1 MSFQPLTS
9 NSKNIQENSH
19 CHPFYHLSALVHGEN
34 DHNIVNNF
42 HCVFLKY
49 VYSFGKQNPPRYV
62 FERHNC
68 NNSMWVKNLPYFN
81 QWSANLRC
89 IYVFPDCKELMI
101 IIYISIYH
109 IYRYSVEIFTPN
121 NFSALGMNT
130 VGCRYNVAQ
139 HKVSM
144 DIAMAWSTWSFD
156 HTHTIYPYLA
166 LMHELGR
173 IAYVSVR
180 SILEQIYR
188 AIMGSSGPV
197 L

>member
-1 MSFQPLTS
+1 MLVSCLVKMSFQPLTP
-9 NSKNIQENSH
+9 NSKNIQVNSH

-89 IYVFPDCKELMI
+89 IYVFPDCKYVY
-101 IIYISIYH
+101 IIYTVIQSK
-109 IYRYSVEIFTPN
+109 YS
-121 NFSALGMNT
+121 
-130 VGCRYNVAQ
+130 CQ
-139 HKVSM
+139 
-144 DIAMAWSTWSFD
+144 
-156 HTHTIYPYLA
+156 TI
-166 LMHELGR
+166 
-173 IAYVSVR
+173 SVR
-180 SILEQIYR
+180 WVWIQSDAVITWPNIKCQWI
-188 AIMGSSGPV
+188 
-197 L
+197 